1 MLLNSNISNLAS
13 TARRVD
19 SAPEWKNR
27 GPKILQKSHILT
39 ETILNI
45 YVSERLRRSP
55 VPITENLRP
64 GIVRAG
70 NQSIRQ
76 SHSILSLMYAALETS
91 QHLQETGDWSE
102 PSDESVISEW
112 QFSARQFVRVFHHF
126 RTYVKRRPHVRIRAS
141 ELTSFGVSR
150 VQIAFRQL
158 WPALESNHQRALGT
172 RIVSFQDFHI
182 ECKMRALS
190 TKFGCKANPRHLCE

>member
-102 PSDESVISEW
+102 PSDESVISE
-112 QFSARQFVRVFHHF
+112 
-126 RTYVKRRPHVRIRAS
+126 
-141 ELTSFGVSR
+141 
-150 VQIAFRQL
+150 
-158 WPALESNHQRALGT
+158 
-172 RIVSFQDFHI
+172 
-182 ECKMRALS
+182 
-190 TKFGCKANPRHLCE
+190 